1 MLFTPGRRKQRVELA
16 AILLTAVFM
25 LLPATASA
33 HRRAHLQSQVN
44 EEAATGSLE
53 EPTTPSTE
61 ADPESEGSSTTPEAP
76 AETGA
81 SGRRT
86 RREERRARRAARA
99 DARAG
104 SGCTVQLRP
113 QAVTAE
119 AAATLVGAVTC
130 PQPAEP
136 AQQTVTPEPAQQT
149 VTPEPAQQ
157 TVTLY
162 QKLAGTPGFT
172 AVATT
177 SPESDGQ
184 FQFATDG
191 LGLDSIFYVR
201 IAGAK
206 SARVRVQLAPVVTI
220 ASPVAGT
227 PLFTAAGARSAS
239 AGTLSS
245 SAVSFTGTVSPTD
258 AGATVILE
266 RGFKDGGW
274 VSIGSGHVDEEGDYS
289 IPYTF
294 SKAGQTRVRVLVR
307 PHSIYMKGVSA
318 PVTYVVSSR
327 RRDGVTIEPSADPLA
342 YGATLTLSG
351 TIPGAEDQKV
361 TLFAQTGAGAFAPVA
376 QTVALGNAYSF
387 SQVPLQST
395 RYRVASSA
403 ASSPVLAETVTYA
416 LAPAPAPASVTVGEA
431 LTFTGGVLPA
441 HEGQQVDLERE
452 SLSGRG
458 GYHVIAST
466 TTSSSGTYSLTY
478 TFAAIGNATLRI
490 SAPGN
495 TEVATADGEPFE
507 LAIEPAS

>member
-33 HRRAHLQSQVN
+33 HRRAHLQAQVN

-130 PQPAEP
+130 PQTA
-136 AQQTVTPEPAQQT
+136 
-149 VTPEPAQQ
+149 EPAQQ

-177 SPESDGQ
+177 SPESNGQ

-245 SAVSFTGTVSPTD
+245 SAVTFTGTVSPTD
-258 AGATVILE
+258 AGATVVLE

-307 PHSIYMKGVSA
+307 RHSIYMKGASA
-318 PVTYVVSSR
+318 PVTYLVSSR

-403 ASSPVLAETVTYA
+403 ASSPVLAETVSYA
-416 LAPAPAPASVTVGEA
+416 LTPAAAPASVTVGEA

-478 TFAAIGNATLRI
+478 TFAASGNATLRI

-495 TEVATADGEPFE
+495 TEVATANGEPFE